1 MTDVIPRMVGDLGGE
16 ALRRRFAHLLDEPT
30 PPRLVRAARYG
41 LATGRRRF
49 WRRAAFLATGCLVLA
64 GGGWLV
70 LAKPTGMSAAPAV
83 AEATAPAVA
92 EALEPPVPDLVALG
106 YSLSAAEQDGTTS
119 LRAVYDRIAGGSVV
133 LARAPAE
140 RSPRVGDG
148 FPRFAAGAVWHDG
161 NFAYSLIA
169 HGHAVAE
176 LDAVAAEM
184 QRQIRAP
191 SSSISGAAETV
202 EEEALTAF
210 ASDVGGIEVSRPT
223 GRDFAVPLVP
233 PID

>member
-1 MTDVIPRMVGDLGGE
+1 MVDALPRMVGDLGGE
-16 ALRRRFAHLLDEPT
+16 ALRRRFAHLLDD
-30 PPRLVRAARYG
+30 PPPSRLVRAARHG
-41 LATGRRRF
+41 LATRRRF
-49 WRRAAFLATGCLVLA
+49 WRRVALVATGFLVLA

-83 AEATAPAVA
+83 AK
-92 EALEPPVPDLVALG
+92 ALEPPVPDLVALG
-106 YSLSAAEQDGTTS
+106 YSLSAVGLDGTTS
-119 LRAVYDRIAGGSVV
+119 LRAVYDRIGGGSVV
-133 LARAPAE
+133 LVRAPAE
-140 RSPRVGDG
+140 RSPRIGDG

-161 NFAYSLIA
+161 NLAYSLIA

-176 LDAVAAEM
+176 VDAVVAEM
-184 QRQIRAP
+184 QRQIRASLP
-191 SSSISGAAETV
+191 SISGAAEPV

-223 GRDFAVPLVP
+223 GRDLDVPLVP

>member
-16 ALRRRFAHLLDEPT
+16 ALRRRFAHLLDEPA
-30 PPRLVRAARYG
+30 PPRLVRAARHG
-41 LATGRRRF
+41 LATGRRRC
-49 WRRAAFLATGCLVLA
+49 WSRVALVATGCLLLA

-83 AEATAPAVA
+83 AEAF
-92 EALEPPVPDLVALG
+92 EPPVPNLVALG
-106 YSLSAAEQDGTTS
+106 YSLSAVGQDGTTS
-119 LRAVYDRIAGGSVV
+119 LRAVYDRIGGGSVV
-133 LARAPAE
+133 LVRAPAE
-140 RSPRVGDG
+140 RFPRVGDG

-176 LDAVAAEM
+176 IDAVVAEM

-191 SSSISGAAETV
+191 LSSLPGASEPV

-223 GRDFAVPLVP
+223 GRDLAVPLVP